1 MSLVIKSLG
10 GGHTQ
15 TCTHTHINNCK
26 KPGVLTCSWCAL
38 GLKML
43 KSISVECMECLNK
56 DVKKKKDTSWTSG
69 GRNDQISTSKL
80 LDITHESYVFSGD
93 LIETIN

>member
-1 MSLVIKSLG
+1 MSLVINSLG

-15 TCTHTHINNCK
+15 TCTNTQINNCK

-38 GLKML
+38 GLKIL

-56 DVKKKKDTSWTSG
+56 DVKKKKDTSWIG
-69 GRNDQISTSKL
+69 MIISTSKL

-93 LIETIN
+93 LIETINY